1 MKRCLLI
8 INPSSGQ
15 RTIQNSLD
23 KLTGQLILQQL
34 VNHIDVFYTQKKDDA
49 YNHVL
54 NVDEKNYDFIIV
66 VGGDGTINEVV
77 SGMVSTNKKIPLCIL
92 AAGTVNDFANYLNLP
107 NQVDKVCAMIKQFKT
122 LCLDVGKINDRYFMN
137 VAAGGMFSD
146 VSFTVSKADKKRLGP
161 LAYYINGIA
170 NLPSQLNTNI
180 DLKVVIDNY
189 ETKEFEA
196 KMFMVSNTNR
206 VGGFD
211 RIIPYADVQDGL
223 LDLIIIKKCSLTD
236 LVALSKDYILKKHAN
251 SPFIS
256 YYQAKKIEISSKQ
269 DVIIDIDGEEGSL
282 LPVTIQVIHKAINIL
297 IP

>member
-122 LCLDVGKINDRYFMN
+122 LCLVVG
-137 VAAGGMFSD
+137 
-146 VSFTVSKADKKRLGP
+146 
-161 LAYYINGIA
+161 
-170 NLPSQLNTNI
+170 
-180 DLKVVIDNY
+180 
-189 ETKEFEA
+189 
-196 KMFMVSNTNR
+196 
-206 VGGFD
+206 
-211 RIIPYADVQDGL
+211 
-223 LDLIIIKKCSLTD
+223 
-236 LVALSKDYILKKHAN
+236 
-251 SPFIS
+251 
-256 YYQAKKIEISSKQ
+256 
-269 DVIIDIDGEEGSL
+269 
-282 LPVTIQVIHKAINIL
+282 
-297 IP
+297 